1 MTTAVGV
8 PTREDFN
15 RLFHVEQVREYP
27 DIDAFEHRYGYRL
40 DRTKLETAARVLA
53 CPVKVH
59 PPSWQHGRVL
69 YAITRRV
76 LKDCK
81 AHVLALDIGTAK
93 GFSALVLRW
102 ALDDAGVQ
110 GDVVS
115 VDVIDPCERRFR
127 KTVRDTEG
135 PTTLFE
141 LVADWPESSRIRFL
155 QSTGARWL
163 RSYEGRVHVAFVD
176 GKHSYVAVRE
186 ESALLKVRQRTGD
199 LIVFDDVQILEVKRA
214 VSELDGYHVEFLPS
228 SPERMYA
235 IARRV

>member
-1 MTTAVGV
+1 MTSVTV
-8 PTREDFN
+8 PASRADYD
-15 RLFHVEQVREYP
+15 RIFHVEQVREYP
-27 DIDAFEHRYGYRL
+27 AIDAFEHRCGYRL
-40 DRTKLETAARVLA
+40 DRVRLETAARVLA
-53 CPVKVH
+53 CPFKAH

-69 YAITRRV
+69 YAIVRRV
-76 LKDCK
+76 LKDCH
-81 AHVLALDIGTAK
+81 AHVLALDVGTAK

-141 LVADWPESSRIRFL
+141 LLADWPEASRITFK
-155 QSTGARWL
+155 QSTGAKWL
-163 RSYEGRVHVAFVD
+163 RSYSGRIHVAFVD
-176 GKHSYVAVRE
+176 GKHSYPAVRE
-186 ESALLKVRQRTGD
+186 ESDLLRARQHPGD
-199 LIVFDDVQILEVKRA
+199 LIVFDDVQIFEVKRA
-214 VSELDGYHVEFLPS
+214 VNELDGYHVEFVPS
-228 SPERMYA
+228 APERMYA